1 MIKGARILL
10 AGLFVAGFCSRA
22 SAAATVT
29 ISDGNPLDNVV
40 VTDNGAGD
48 TMSALGAVYVRTNI
62 GVWYLSISSAIT
74 KPLFGSATQ
83 PVMDLLIQAN
93 SSAAGNLTFTFS
105 DNNFGPAT
113 GTLTSKADGHLVDG
127 GAPTTL
133 SYDVFGDPGNT
144 VYAGGPLPP
153 GLPITHIAPTPMPLF
168 STDSGL
174 LLLPAPFSL
183 TQVITFSAAGAT
195 GFSADGS
202 FSFTP
207 VPEPSLIGLGS
218 LGLIALSSRL
228 FRRK

>member
-1 MIKGARILL
+1 ML
-10 AGLFVAGFCSRA
+10 AGLLMAGFCSRA

-40 VTDNGAGD
+40 VTDNGPGD
-48 TMSALGAVYVRTNI
+48 TMASLGAVYVRTNI

-105 DNNFGPAT
+105 DSGFGPAT
-113 GTLTSKADGHLVDG
+113 GTLTSKGDGHLVDG
-127 GAPTTL
+127 GASTTL
-133 SYDVFGDPGNT
+133 AYDVYGDAGNA
-144 VYAGGPLPP
+144 VYAGGPLPAGP
-153 GLPITHIAPTPMPLF
+153 PITHIAAAPMPLF
-168 STDSGL
+168 STDSGV

-183 TQVITFSAAGAT
+183 TQVITFSASGAT

-207 VPEPSLIGLGS
+207 VPEPSLLGLGC
-218 LGLIALSSRL
+218 LGLVAGGLRF

>member
-10 AGLFVAGFCSRA
+10 AGLLVAGFCTRA
-22 SAAATVT
+22 KAAATVT
-29 ISDGNPLDNVV
+29 IWDGLNPLVV
-40 VTDNGAGD
+40 VADNGPGD
-48 TMSALGAVYVRTNI
+48 SFGATGAVYVRTNI

-93 SSAAGNLTFTFS
+93 SSAAGTLRFTFS

-113 GTLTSKADGHLVDG
+113 GTLTAKADGHLIDG

-133 SYDVFGDPGNT
+133 AYDVYGDAGNSIGAT
-144 VYAGGPLPP
+144 TTHLTTIGPAALPFYA
-153 GLPITHIAPTPMPLF
+153 
-168 STDSGL
+168 TDSGL

-183 TQVITFSAAGAT
+183 TQIIQFSTTGAT

-202 FSFTP
+202 FSFQA
-207 VPEPSLIGLGS
+207 VPEPGIIGLGC
-218 LGLIALSSRL
+218 LGLIFGSVRL
-228 FRRK
+228 RRKQ